1 MSTVLPL
8 ARLLSRPSRQGRAAI
23 VLPAVAFAVTTALLL
38 VVAGGARMFLVD
50 PRAQESGDGFYG
62 ILASLALLLLAV
74 PLVTLGAAAARLSS
88 RRRNDRLATL
98 RLLGAS
104 GREIWALTVL
114 EATLVAAAGAV
125 VGVALYVVLLP
136 LVGLLPFFGGP
147 VGMASVAIDPLLG
160 SGVLVGI
167 VMIAAVSAAASL
179 RRVTVTPLGVRTRSA
194 APPSRRAALIVG
206 LVALAGVAL
215 LVANFAVVGELL
227 GPAIAV
233 AVLLG
238 VFAGGMALL
247 NLVGAPI
254 VAARGRAMA
263 RHAKGAAALV
273 AGRELAAH
281 AGPSWRR
288 VSGMAIVSFIAVVA
302 GCGLAIADIASGA
315 SGASGAEGTLMAD
328 IRTGVLLTLGIAFVL
343 LACAVG
349 VTQAASVLEERDLIV
364 GLDRLGIPDAEL
376 RRARRLT
383 VMVPLRWAAI
393 GGAALGGVLSFPIV
407 GISLLVAP
415 LSVVTIALTFV
426 AGFALVAAALASTRP
441 IVTGIRRGAM

>member
-38 VVAGGARMFLVD
+38 VVAGGAHMFLVD
-50 PRAQESGDGFYG
+50 PRAQSEGGFYG

-104 GREIWALTVL
+104 GREIWSLTVL
-114 EATLVAAAGAV
+114 EATLVAAVGAV
-125 VGVALYVVLLP
+125 AGVALYVALLP

-160 SGVLVGI
+160 AGVVAG
-167 VMIAAVSAAASL
+167 VVAIAAVSAAASL
-179 RRVTVTPLGVRTRSA
+179 RKVTVTPLGVRTRRD
-194 APPSRRAALIVG
+194 APPSRRVALVVGVIV
-206 LVALAGVAL
+206 LAGVAL
-215 LVANFAVVGELL
+215 VVANFSLVGELL
-227 GPAIAV
+227 GPAIGL

-263 RHAKGAAALV
+263 RGANSAAHLV

-281 AGPSWRR
+281 AGASWRR

-302 GCGLAIADIASGA
+302 GCGLALADMAE
-315 SGASGAEGTLMAD
+315 GAEGTLMAD

-407 GISLLVAP
+407 GMSLLVAP
-415 LSVVTIALTFV
+415 LSVATIALTFV

-441 IVTGIRRGAM
+441 IVTGIRRGTV